1 MNQNEQLAYLDTLE
15 RYFDLLESQTSLQ
28 RGLLDALDLIEDL
41 LADPFVSFDTRWGG
55 RIRRLSEWE
64 DLWAYLGLPLKAALG
79 DPHPERLP
87 PPLRRLQ
94 DRVMSER
101 SHQALPS
108 QPTVRGVQL

>member
-15 RYFDLLESQTSLQ
+15 RYFDARETNASLQ
-28 RGLLDALDLIEDL
+28 RALSDALDLIEDL
-41 LADPFVSFDTRWGG
+41 LVDPFVTFHTRWGG
-55 RIRRLSEWE
+55 PCKRLSEWE

-87 PPLRRLQ
+87 PALRRLQ